1 MHAHLQVSAD
11 GYGIPS
17 RADLAATPQDK
28 RFSYTDLGPG
38 PLSSFWFEYD
48 TYVRLRTEYSC
59 GRKFYNV
66 PIKPNGCRISR
77 YF

>member
-17 RADLAATPQDK
+17 RADLAATSQDK

-38 PLSSFWFEYD
+38 PLSSFWFEYMIRMYG
-48 TYVRLRTEYSC
+48 YVRSTRAAEN
-59 GRKFYNV
+59 FI
-66 PIKPNGCRISR
+66 IKPNGCCIIG